1 MTSTSTSVDRDAA
14 HGASAPPGVIEVH
27 LWAAARAAAGTA
39 RADLRVDAPMSLAA
53 VTAAVLQGHGA
64 EHGDDTRLRQVLG
77 VCSVLVDD
85 RPTGTADAAEV
96 VVRPGQAVQYLPPF
110 AGG

>member
-1 MTSTSTSVDRDAA
+1 MTSTSTSADRDAA
-14 HGASAPPGVIEVH
+14 HGGVVTPGVIAVH

-39 RADLRVDAPMSLAA
+39 RADLSVEGPLSLAE
-53 VTAAVLQGHGA
+53 VTAAVLG
-64 EHGDDTRLRQVLG
+64 EHGGDARLQQVLG

-85 RPTGTADAAEV
+85 RPTGTTDHAEV

>member
-1 MTSTSTSVDRDAA
+1 MTSSSTSADRDAA
-14 HGASAPPGVIEVH
+14 HGTSASPGVIAVH

-39 RADLRVDAPMSLAA
+39 RLDVPVDGPTSLAQ
-53 VTAAVLQGHGA
+53 VTAAILEGHG
-64 EHGDDTRLRQVLG
+64 GDARLRQVLG

-85 RPTGTADAAEV
+85 RPTGTTDPAEV